1 MEYHR
6 TKDILHV
13 MRLLGHKSIANTL
26 IYTQLVEFEDD
37 DKYCTAVAD
46 SVEQARQL
54 LETGFEFICSH
65 NGQMLFRK
73 RR

>member
-46 SVEQARQL
+46 NVEQARAL
-54 LETGFEFICSH
+54 IETGFEFICTH
-65 NGQMLFRK
+65 GNVMLFRK
-73 RR
+73 RK

>member
-26 IYTQLVEFEDD
+26 IYTQLVEFEED
-37 DKYCTAVAD
+37 DKYCTAIAD
-46 SVEQARQL
+46 NVEEGRKL
-54 LETGFEFICSH
+54 LEIGFEYVYTH
-65 NGQMLFRK
+65 KDVMLFRK
-73 RR
+73 RK

>member
-13 MRLLGHKSIANTL
+13 MRLLGHRSIANTML
-26 IYTQLVEFEDD
+26 YTQLIDEGDD
-37 DKYCTAVAD
+37 SYITAIAD
-46 SVEQARQL
+46 DVVQARAL
-54 LETGFEFICSH
+54 LEQGYEYIVSH

-73 RR
+73 RK

>member
-1 MEYHR
+1 
-6 TKDILHV
+6 

-46 SVEQARQL
+46 DVEQARQL
-54 LETGFEFICSH
+54 LETGFEFVCSQ

-73 RR
+73 RK

>member
-13 MRLLGHKSIANTL
+13 MRLLGHRSIANTL
-26 IYTQLVEFEDD
+26 IYTQLIESSEDD
-37 DKYCTAVAD
+37 NYSSAIAHN
-46 SVEQARQL
+46 VEEAQKL
-54 LETGFEFICSH
+54 IEVGFDFVCSH